1 MLNLNDPSKLN
12 LKKTRFLDRGG
23 GMVLRSSCLAYPGTV
38 MGLLH
43 LPLVGIS
50 RDSRL
55 LLLLL

>member
-1 MLNLNDPSKLN
+1 
-12 LKKTRFLDRGG
+12 
-23 GMVLRSSCLAYPGTV
+23 MVLRLSCLAYPGTV